1 MLGQWFLFN
10 VLTHCLTEMCFGKQ
24 IDSITL
30 KEMMLNP
37 SKINFLN
44 LMWAGFGIFICFK
57 SSFLANIF

>member
-1 MLGQWFLFN
+1 
-10 VLTHCLTEMCFGKQ
+10 MCFGKQ

-37 SKINFLN
+37 SKIDFLN

-57 SSFLANIF
+57 SSFLSNIFW